1 VGADPVVNPEEE
13 EIQVNSY
20 HDWTESD
27 PLVWVGTVGFER
39 QREEWERGG
48 HTRWVLVVGEDHG
61 CEMEVAGAEAD
72 SDLPL
77 L

>member
-27 PLVWVGTVGFER
+27 PLVWVGMVGFER
-39 QREEWERGG
+39 QREECEGGG
-48 HTRWVLVVGEDHG
+48 HTRWVLVAGEDYG
-61 CEMEVAGAEAD
+61 CETEVAGAEAD